1 MGILA
6 AFFGV
11 LISVGFWLLEI
22 RNEELVNCG
31 RHALDQIEKL
41 TMLTIRKDD
50 EERNYLDKSL
60 GPVSKVIKKILGRKL
75 FRGLLRH
82 RVWLR
87 LIFAFIGIA
96 FVGAVIRGPMGSSLS
111 ILLDRIHIL
120 LQEAK
125 YPFST
130 QAKSFANLPFHSLN
144 RKSSLNSQLHGK

>member
-1 MGILA
+1 MENGWQELGILA

-96 FVGAVIRGPMGSSLS
+96 FVGAGIRGPMGSSLS
-111 ILLDRIHIL
+111 ILLAGYIFFYKKQNTLSQPRRKASRIS
-120 LQEAK
+120 
-125 YPFST
+125 PST
-130 QAKSFANLPFHSLN
+130 A
-144 RKSSLNSQLHGK
+144 